1 MGEPVPAPEG
11 LPDPSGLAKFT
22 EELLA
27 KMGFQA
33 RVEAGYSDDAYEVK
47 IEAGEDD
54 AILIG
59 RKGETLDAMQ
69 HVLAKMVSRG
79 HEELLR
85 VRVDVSEYRQRR
97 SSELSDRALAW
108 AQQVRDTGREVIT
121 EPLPA
126 AERRVIHRTL
136 SDLADV
142 RTQALG
148 EGLVKPVWIGPQGE
162 NPPMDAPE
170 MDHQLDHQRD
180 RQMEEP
186 RPRRAAPVDPIPV
199 AEGEPVSLIDPW
211 SAPPAKSDAA
221 PVAPAEEWG
230 RRPKPARGRRR

>member
-1 MGEPVPAPEG
+1 
-11 LPDPSGLAKFT
+11 
-22 EELLA
+22 
-27 KMGFQA
+27 MGFVA
-33 RVEAGYSDDAYEVK
+33 RVEAGYADDAYEVR

-59 RKGETLDAMQ
+59 RKGETLDALQ

-97 SSELSDRALAW
+97 TSELAERALAI

-136 SDLADV
+136 SEVADIT
-142 RTQALG
+142 TQALG
-148 EGLVKPVWIGPQGE
+148 DGLVKRVWIGPQGE
-162 NPPMDAPE
+162 MPPQAETEPGHEEAEIEHAPTRE
-170 MDHQLDHQRD
+170 ERTEVV
-180 RQMEEP
+180 EEP
-186 RPRRAAPVDPIPV
+186 L
-199 AEGEPVSLIDPW
+199 SLIDPW
-211 SAPPAKSDAA
+211 EAA
-221 PVAPAEEWG
+221 QSKPDVSGGTEVEEWG